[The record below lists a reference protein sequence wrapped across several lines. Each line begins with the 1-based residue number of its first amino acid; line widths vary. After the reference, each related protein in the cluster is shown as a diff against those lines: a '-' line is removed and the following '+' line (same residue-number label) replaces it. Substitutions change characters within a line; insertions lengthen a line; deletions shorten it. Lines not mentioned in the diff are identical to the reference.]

1 MFFFCLAGRIAAN
14 ELFQLNVVFFFFIKR
29 FFMAHLTP
37 ALGWGSV
44 IENPCNI
51 SPPEFLFGSF
61 GHLTFLRAK
70 IIDKL
75 SNIPIGEL

>member
-1 MFFFCLAGRIAAN
+1 
-14 ELFQLNVVFFFFIKR
+14 
-29 FFMAHLTP
+29 MAHLTP